1 MIEELDPPDQAE
13 MCQLVKHLPRERL
26 DSRLI
31 GQLDYQMI
39 HIVALDHMNY
49 WELELVDQV
58 VMGHQEDHRQED
70 RLRDHRKGR
79 QMEEMVMG
87 VAMNQCTRV
96 MLLLEV
102 GWSMLLSPTCL
113 VLVD

>member
-1 MIEELDPPDQAE
+1 M
-13 MCQLVKHLPRERL
+13 V
-26 DSRLI
+26 
-31 GQLDYQMI
+31 
-39 HIVALDHMNY
+39 
-49 WELELVDQV
+49 ELEDQV
-58 VMGHQEDHRQED
+58 VMSHQEDHHQED
-70 RLRDHRKGR
+70 YLRDHRKGR

-87 VAMNQCTRV
+87 AATNQCTRV